1 MDVNSQLMGF
11 LAPLLQARGFQGFKP
26 PSVMEWGN
34 MQNQASPYSFNT
46 VNRPDWFNATYNW
59 TQTRPM
65 GATYAHP
72 EGLQDAYDKRLSQ
85 NPFSGLLGLFNK
97 TGA

>member
-1 MDVNSQLMGF
+1 MDVISQLMGF
-11 LAPLLQARGFQGFKP
+11 LDPLLQAKGFQGFKP

-72 EGLQDAYDKRLSQ
+72 EGLQAAYDKSMSQ
-85 NPFSGLLGLFNK
+85 NPFSWLLGLFNK